1 MIRNL
6 SRRAGPALAV
16 AALAFAVAS
25 AVAPA
30 AHAAKSKSTQNE
42 AKWVSYDPETK
53 TVVVEIEDRGKGPN
67 TKMVKR
73 GEQVTFNVIPTG
85 SILTRTSVT
94 VNGQK
99 AEITD
104 IQAGKSVLIYW
115 VPDPNKDGEL
125 FARKIDVIISEEEF
139 DRRYGTE

>member
-6 SRRAGPALAV
+6 SRRVGATVAV

-30 AHAAKSKSTQNE
+30 AQARSKSTQNE
-42 AKWVSYDPETK
+42 AKWVSFDPEAK

-73 GEQVTFNVIPTG
+73 GQKVTFNVTPTG
-85 SILTRTSVT
+85 SILKRTTVT
-94 VNGQK
+94 VNGQA
-99 AEITD
+99 AELGD
-104 IQAGKSVLIYW
+104 IQEGKTVNIYW
-115 VPDPNKDGEL
+115 APDPNKEGEL
-125 FARKIDVIISEEEF
+125 FARKIDVVISEEEF